1 MRKLNCGINSEIKLG
16 FEEYKPC
23 IYKKAGRR
31 LKAIGCLQTFSGMG
45 QKGVHIHHVLGKK
58 ILRFNNNAFIAK
70 QLGKVI
76 MRRSR

>member
-58 ILRFNNNAFIAK
+58 NPKI
-70 QLGKVI
+70 
-76 MRRSR
+76 